1 MTESPANWAA
11 IFGRWSFSGE
21 QITFLGPD
29 MPDPALPLGICVTNI
44 QLTEGRVSCRVKLPE
59 SSSEG
64 RILLS
69 YRSPNERYIMAGIG
83 GWKSAYSVGEFI
95 PGLAWVGL
103 ALAGRA
109 DNLTPGEWYTQTVEL
124 RGQKLRVSVN
134 DVPVLRH
141 VFDKRVTT
149 GQVGLFAV
157 GKNRIEFENVT
168 VELQRGTA
176 FVIMQFSEKYHQLYK
191 EVISPVVEA
200 SGLSAYHVGEVFG
213 PGLILEDVVQGIVE
227 AQVVIA

>member
-69 YRSPNERYIMAGIG
+69 YRSPNERYIMAGVG

-95 PGLAWVGL
+95 PGLALGWLFPPGK
-103 ALAGRA
+103 GH
-109 DNLTPGEWYTQTVEL
+109 NLPPREGYT
-124 RGQKLRVSVN
+124 
-134 DVPVLRH
+134 
-141 VFDKRVTT
+141 
-149 GQVGLFAV
+149 
-157 GKNRIEFENVT
+157 
-168 VELQRGTA
+168 
-176 FVIMQFSEKYHQLYK
+176 
-191 EVISPVVEA
+191 
-200 SGLSAYHVGEVFG
+200 
-213 PGLILEDVVQGIVE
+213 
-227 AQVVIA
+227 